1 MIEPENEPETIDGE
15 LVLAEVPEATPVPG
29 SGGTLDR
36 PLLRSLPA
44 PVVAATA
51 GFLAGVVT
59 FVLVRVLRRPAPKR
73 SKLGL
78 GTRKGKG
85 DDVVASRSFL
95 VDVHLLKR

>member
-1 MIEPENEPETIDGE
+1 VIDPADEPETLDGE
-15 LVLAEVPEATPVPG
+15 IVLTEVPEAHPVPG
-29 SGGTLDR
+29 TGGAIGR
-36 PLLRSLPA
+36 PLLRNLPA

-59 FVLVRVLRRPAPKR
+59 FVIVRVLRRPEQKR